1 MCVPKNQEA
10 ELSGF
15 FAWAS
20 QIMAWFPPLVFSIMV
35 QSGVSLAWGLT
46 VMGSIFIISIFFLL
60 FCPSWDEVL
69 EESRMVVVDFAPDFA
84 HENDDAA
91 ESEAVVGTTENMETG
106 I

>member
-1 MCVPKNQEA
+1 
-10 ELSGF
+10 
-15 FAWAS
+15 
-20 QIMAWFPPLVFSIMV
+20 
-35 QSGVSLAWGLT
+35 
-46 VMGSIFIISIFFLL
+46 MGSIFIISIFFLL